1 MEVVRTNF
9 QDVMEELDKVLEEAS
24 FLCIDTEFTGLNVGP
39 DSTPFDSPA
48 QYYSRIRSGSM
59 NFLLVQF
66 GLSVFT
72 FENKTK
78 KYSQRSYNFYA
89 FPHPLNRGAPDCRFI
104 CQASSISFLASQG
117 FDFNKLFNS
126 GIPFL
131 TKNEE
136 ERLQKKME
144 DKQKI
149 REEGQ
154 EFIPIPDH
162 DKPQIEEILSKI
174 SEFIKSDAEKLSID
188 RCNAFIRRL
197 VYQEVK
203 RKWPKKLH
211 LDFKAEG
218 LNQIL
223 EVTKVGTKEE
233 EEKKV
238 LEQKEKER
246 LEMKEAIGLSALLKK
261 ISSSGKLIVG
271 HNMLLDLCHV
281 IRQFFNPLPETY
293 SEFKALVHGLFPKII
308 DTKIISQSTQL
319 KDKVPLTNLQYLL
332 DTCSKEPFSIPE
344 VIPVKDRS
352 YSTSIEKSHEAG
364 YDAYMTGLCFIA
376 MKNYLGTLESPAV
389 DTVLCDSP
397 LLNPFLNKLVIV
409 RLKDVPHINLVG
421 NDPTPSRDH
430 VFYITFPRE
439 WKGNDIS
446 KLFTSYGGVF
456 VSWLSDTSAFVSLY
470 KRDQVKNV
478 LKNVKNTKFFHIKKF
493 AEHQKAIEPA
503 EQGLRKRKLE
513 STEIDKNQAN
523 GSEKNTEEGWE
534 TVEGIQSF
542 FTHLSRRDFFSI
554 LVLIFVIYLYIF
566 VGVNKK

>member
-9 QDVMEELDKVLEEAS
+9 QDVMEELDKVLEDAS
-24 FLCIDTEFTGLNVGP
+24 FLCIDTEFTGLNQGP
-39 DSTPFDSPA
+39 DSTPFDTPA
-48 QYYSRIRSGSM
+48 QYYSKLRSGSM

-72 FENKTK
+72 FDDITK
-78 KYSQRSYNFYA
+78 KYNQRSYNFYA

-144 DKQKI
+144 EKQRI

-154 EFIPIPDH
+154 EIIPIPDS
-162 DKPQIEEILSKI
+162 DKQTIEEILSKI
-174 SEFIKSDAEKLSID
+174 EEFINSDADKLSID

-203 RKWPKKLH
+203 MKWRKKVN

-218 LNQIL
+218 PNQIL
-223 EVTKVGTKEE
+223 VVTKVGTKEE
-233 EEKKV
+233 EEKK
-238 LEQKEKER
+238 EAERKEKEQ
-246 LEMKEAIGLSALLKK
+246 LEMKDAIGLSALLKK
-261 ISSSGKLIVG
+261 ISNSGKLIVG
-271 HNMLLDLCHV
+271 HNMLLDLCHI

-308 DTKIISQSTQL
+308 DTKIISQSAQL

-332 DTCSKEPFSIPE
+332 DTCSKEPFSLPD

-352 YSTSIEKSHEAG
+352 YSITTEKCHEAG
-364 YDAYMTGLCFIA
+364 YDAFMTGMCFIA
-376 MKNYLGTLESPAV
+376 MKNYLGSLESPSV
-389 DTVLCDSP
+389 DIVLPDSP
-397 LLNPFLNKLVIV
+397 LLNSFLNKLIIV

-421 NDPTPSRDH
+421 NDPSPSREH

-446 KLFTSYGGVF
+446 KLFTAYGGVF

-478 LKNVKNTKFFHIKKF
+478 LKKVKNTKFFTIKKF
-493 AEHQKAIEPA
+493 ADHQKSIEPFD
-503 EQGLRKRKLE
+503 QGLKLRKRKLE
-513 STEIDKNQAN
+513 S
-523 GSEKNTEEGWE
+523 SENEKQQGLETQNEEGWE
-534 TVEGIQSF
+534 TVEGKRRRKRKVESNEHKEQSQEKA
-542 FTHLSRRDFFSI
+542 
-554 LVLIFVIYLYIF
+554 FVE
-566 VGVNKK
+566 NDKW

>member
-513 STEIDKNQAN
+513 STE
-523 GSEKNTEEGWE
+523 
-534 TVEGIQSF
+534 
-542 FTHLSRRDFFSI
+542 
-554 LVLIFVIYLYIF
+554 
-566 VGVNKK
+566 NKLRFI

>member
-534 TVEGIQSF
+534 TVEGK
-542 FTHLSRRDFFSI
+542 RRRKRKVESNEHKEQTQEKA
-554 LVLIFVIYLYIF
+554 FVE
-566 VGVNKK
+566 NDKW